1 MDKPTALDGEGSR
14 QWSKPAWPD
23 ALAVELIEPG
33 TPWDLGHVGSAERK
47 VDSGA
52 RASPL

>member
-1 MDKPTALDGEGSR
+1 MVEAGMARCARCG
-14 QWSKPAWPD
+14 
-23 ALAVELIEPG
+23 ELIEPG
-33 TPWDLGHVGSAERK
+33 TPWDLGHVGSTERK